1 MDDDCFDIDNL
12 RIDADALP
20 ERRAVVPRKFEKRH
34 RHFVK
39 VPWAWVEALSGAS
52 GQTWHLA
59 IQLLYLHWKG
69 KGAAIKLAD
78 AKAVLPRNRRAPLLT
93 STGMLLASLLD
104 STRPSKVTTSVY
116 QFRRGD
122 GVGGAGAVAVAA
134 AGLRPPPRVRRPS

>member
-1 MDDDCFDIDNL
+1 MADDCFDIDNL

-20 ERRAVVPRKFEKRH
+20 ERRAVAPRKFEKRR

-69 KGAAIKLAD
+69 KGEAIKLA
-78 AKAVLPRNRRAPLLT
+78 N
-93 STGMLLASLLD
+93 GMLKVDGISR
-104 STRPSKVTTSVY
+104 SSKGRGLCDLE
-116 QFRRGD
+116 RRGL
-122 GVGGAGAVAVAA
+122 VTVS
-134 AGLRPPPRVRRPS
+134 RRCRRSPLVTLNLLQ